1 MALAQVCIL
10 TRDCQHKRDLKQEWL
25 LGVKVRNLK
34 MDFITGGSFSFG
46 AGSFHRLA
54 RELKFSQCDV
64 LMGRSFSQNFS
75 LLTKIGQKLKTST
88 LDGAYSLHCSIS
100 R

>member
-34 MDFITGGSFSFG
+34 MDFITGGT
-46 AGSFHRLA
+46 L
-54 RELKFSQCDV
+54 
-64 LMGRSFSQNFS
+64 GRVKQ
-75 LLTKIGQKLKTST
+75 
-88 LDGAYSLHCSIS
+88 
-100 R
+100 